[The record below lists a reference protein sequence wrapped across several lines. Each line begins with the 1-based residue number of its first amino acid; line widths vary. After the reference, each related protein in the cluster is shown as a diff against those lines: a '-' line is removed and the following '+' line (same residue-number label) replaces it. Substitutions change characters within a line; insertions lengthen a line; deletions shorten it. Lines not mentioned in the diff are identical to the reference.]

1 VQGHPDGSQDASVQ
15 AAEDLGPLQ
24 SDAGQMNLAAS
35 DALAAF
41 RRGAQ
46 TVESQGLRR
55 PVGGAEKS
63 AGLVLAYPGPDVP
76 NSGVSALR
84 AVGRSLS
91 AVLVLAGPEL
101 DKPDVAP
108 SAAQSFVA
116 LASAGARQRAS
127 ELAPEAAGL
136 GPV

>member
-1 VQGHPDGSQDASVQ
+1 M
-15 AAEDLGPLQ
+15 AEDLGPLQ
-24 SDAGQMNLAAS
+24 SDVGQMNLAAS
-35 DALAAF
+35 DALAVV

-63 AGLVLAYPGPDVP
+63 AGLVLACPELDVP
-76 NSGVSALR
+76 NSDVSALL

-91 AVLVLAGPEL
+91 AVLALALPALGR
-101 DKPDVAP
+101 PDVAP
-108 SAAQSFVA
+108 SAALSCADQA
-116 LASAGARQRAS
+116 LAGARQRAS

-136 GPV
+136 GPVRR